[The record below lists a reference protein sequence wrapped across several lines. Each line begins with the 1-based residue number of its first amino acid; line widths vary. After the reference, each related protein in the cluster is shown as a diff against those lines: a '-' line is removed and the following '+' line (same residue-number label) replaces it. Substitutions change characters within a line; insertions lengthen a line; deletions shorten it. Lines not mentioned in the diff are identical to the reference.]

1 MPEKKAAEIQIE
13 RLVLK
18 AGAMDAKVAQRLAEQ
33 VVAQL
38 ERAPIAGDLAQ
49 RAELVLL
56 QVRPKAGASPDQI
69 SEQILQELMRE
80 LRRS

>member
-1 MPEKKAAEIQIE
+1 MPEKKEAEIQIE

-49 RAELVLL
+49 RAELVRL